1 MKVLQKLLDV
11 TGLSY
16 LFEPVIDDEKERL
29 DTIARID
36 RYLHTIVATLQND
49 IAMEQQGSNVFL
61 HDQQNQ
67 QDQKPES
74 LGYIQYLVKDEDGK
88 RLELSQ
94 FSLVSCNSIKM
105 TESYQLLKSFTDS
118 HNYTIE
124 LKEINIDANGNDT
137 FETLD
142 DQLDDFER
150 YFVITISGW

>member
-1 MKVLQKLLDV
+1 MKVLQKLLGV

-29 DTIARID
+29 ETVAWID
-36 RYLHTIVATLQND
+36 RYLHTLVATLQND
-49 IAMEQQGSNVFL
+49 IAMEQQGLYVCL
-61 HDQQNQ
+61 QDQQNQ
-67 QDQKPES
+67 QDLKPES
-74 LGYIQYLVKDEDGK
+74 LGYIQYLVKDEAGK

-124 LKEINIDANGNDT
+124 LKEINIDANGEDT
-137 FETLD
+137 FETLE